1 MKRLNSAQ
9 FLTAAAILC
18 AGTASGQA
26 IVLIATG
33 AAAGFN
39 PTLGVGPN
47 EKAEVAIYNNCRWP
61 VEAEVRVTPYA
72 PDGAAHP
79 AYNPETITRTLPA
92 NGFSFVPLDL
102 LPTVDN
108 IAYADVAVGPAF
120 TQGSANSCFAPGLT
134 LIQAAI
140 AIRPSAGGAPREVI
154 PVKWSGPSFKSG
166 NVSPN
171 ADGVVGPQTIGSFV
185 MPVSR
190 GDKVQIPI
198 ENTCASVR
206 GGTFVLTYSGG
217 GGNDVVL
224 AEVDLEPGERK
235 VVSVTP
241 LEPDGTNNADDIWLW
256 VSADPPGPFACPDA
270 IKTAFLYKTGP
281 SRF

>member
-1 MKRLNSAQ
+1 MTRLNSTLLLAA
-9 FLTAAAILC
+9 TAMLC
-18 AGTASGQA
+18 SGTASGQA

-33 AAAGFN
+33 SAAGFN
-39 PTLGVGPN
+39 PSLGVGPL
-47 EKAEVAIYNNCRWP
+47 EEAEVAIYNNCAWP
-61 VEAEVRVTPYA
+61 VDAEIRVAPYA
-72 PDGAAHP
+72 PDGAAHS
-79 AYNPETITRTLPA
+79 AYNPKTITRTLPA
-92 NGFSFVPLDL
+92 KGFSFVQLNL

-108 IAYADVAVGPAF
+108 IAYADVALGPVF
-120 TQGSANSCFAPGLT
+120 TQGPASSCSAPGRT
-134 LIQAAI
+134 PIQAAI
-140 AIRPSAGGAPREVI
+140 AIRPSGGGAPRAVI
-154 PVKWSGPSFKSG
+154 PVKWSGPSFKSDDT
-166 NVSPN
+166 SPN

-206 GGTFVLTYSGG
+206 GGTFVLTYTGG
-217 GGNDVVL
+217 DGNDVVL

-241 LEPDGTNNADDIWLW
+241 LEPDGTNNTDDIWLW
-256 VSADPPGPFACPDA
+256 VSADPPGTLACPDA
-270 IKTAFLYKTGP
+270 IKTAFVFKTGP